1 MKRET
6 LFLKIVVFLLALPVL
21 AACFILLPWL
31 IRDTLQSNWVLAKFL
46 FPVIGVM
53 YASAV
58 PYFLALYQAFLLLSY
73 IDKNTAFSEWSVK
86 ALRNIKFCA
95 MIISVFYL
103 ASMPFFYLI
112 GEKDDAPGV
121 ILIGM
126 VFTFAPFVIAAFAAV
141 LEKLLKHA
149 IEIKSENDL
158 TV

>member
-6 LFLKIVVFLLALPVL
+6 LFLKVVVFLLAIPALGACVFLMPWVARGAAGWEL
-21 AACFILLPWL
+21 ADFVYVIL
-31 IRDTLQSNWVLAKFL
+31 
-46 FPVIGVM
+46 GVM

-58 PYFLALYQAFLLLSY
+58 PYFIALFQTFRLLGF
-73 IDKNTAFSEWSVK
+73 IDKNEAFSELSVK
-86 ALRNIKFCA
+86 ALKYIKFCA
-95 MIISVFYL
+95 VSISVLYMG
-103 ASMPFFYLI
+103 SMPFFYLI

-121 ILIGM
+121 IVIGM
-126 VFTFAPFVIAAFAAV
+126 ALTFAPIVIAVFAAV

>member
-6 LFLKIVVFLLALPVL
+6 LFLKIVVFLLAVPVL
-21 AACFILLPWL
+21 GACFILLPWL
-31 IRDTLQSNWVLAKFL
+31 IRDTLQSNWEFANFL
-46 FPVIGVM
+46 FPIIGVM

-58 PYFLALYQAFLLLSY
+58 PYFIALYQAYLLLGY
-73 IDKNTAFSEWSVK
+73 IDKNKAFSEWSVK

-95 MIISVFYL
+95 VTISILYL
-103 ASMPFFYLI
+103 VSMPFFFLI
-112 GEKDDAPGV
+112 GEKDDAPGM

-126 VFTFAPFVIAAFAAV
+126 VLTFAPIIIAAFAAV

>member
-6 LFLKIVVFLLALPVL
+6 LFLKVVVFLLAVPVL
-21 AACFILLPWL
+21 AACFIFLPWL
-31 IRDTLQSNWVLAKFL
+31 IRYASQGNWVLANFL
-46 FPVIGVM
+46 YPIIGVM

-58 PYFLALYQAFLLLSY
+58 PYFIALYQAFLLLGY
-73 IDKNTAFSEWSVK
+73 IDKDIAFSGWSVK
-86 ALRNIKFCA
+86 ALKNIKFCA
-95 MIISVFYL
+95 VAISILYL
-103 ASMPFFYLI
+103 AGMPLFYLI

-126 VFTFAPFVIAAFAAV
+126 VLTFAPIVIAAFAAV